1 MIADGKKMN
10 TDEMWVTQLYK
21 GTLELCMLALLARE
35 ERYGYEITQA
45 LNQGDGL
52 GLSEGTIYPL
62 LTRLQREEMVSS
74 RWQESR
80 AGPPRKYYRLTDKG
94 RHALESMSTRW
105 TSLTRQVNSIL
116 KEAGNGRK

>member
-1 MIADGKKMN
+1 MGLKMN
-10 TDEMWVTQLYK
+10 NDEMWETQLYK

-35 ERYGYEITQA
+35 EHYGYEITQA
-45 LNQGDGL
+45 LNQDDGL

-62 LTRLQREEMVSS
+62 LTRLQREGMISS

-80 AGPPRKYYRLTDKG
+80 AGPPRKYYRLTEKG
-94 RHALESMSTRW
+94 MQALESMSLRW

-116 KEAGNGRK
+116 KEANNGRK